1 MKYLILFLP
10 FPFFLDLNTFQLIN
24 KGYSYGSIPI
34 PFGFIPIIIYVILS
48 NFRKEYYSL
57 VTVNE
62 KIFIIFISI
71 PFYFQFVFHQNP
83 LRVLQFMLP
92 FMLILFFKLPRNT
105 IQLDK
110 IEKFYIFSVIL
121 SILLHIIPFLYN
133 YYYIGN
139 LKIQIAYLTY
149 ANYYLYQGYTS
160 YPAVLAIQIIIL
172 FHFKRNFKMLILVS
186 IFYYILLLSARK
198 IIIIDILISFLIFL
212 FMIIKERK
220 LILLFFTSIFS
231 ILVIPIASYTKMPGR
246 IIEYLKNI
254 DEKGIFGDRND
265 RLHLFFDENPK
276 YGNNLY
282 ELLFGSNIDSPGL
295 HNYFLKL

>member
-1 MKYLILFLP
+1 
-10 FPFFLDLNTFQLIN
+10 
-24 KGYSYGSIPI
+24 
-34 PFGFIPIIIYVILS
+34 
-48 NFRKEYYSL
+48 
-57 VTVNE
+57 
-62 KIFIIFISI
+62 
-71 PFYFQFVFHQNP
+71 
-83 LRVLQFMLP
+83 
-92 FMLILFFKLPRNT
+92 
-105 IQLDK
+105 
-110 IEKFYIFSVIL
+110 
-121 SILLHIIPFLYN
+121 
-133 YYYIGN
+133 
-139 LKIQIAYLTY
+139 
-149 ANYYLYQGYTS
+149 
-160 YPAVLAIQIIIL
+160 
-172 FHFKRNFKMLILVS
+172 MLILVS

-295 HNYFLKL
+295 HNYFFETLVRHGIYSLLYIFIFVMIYLYKIYNYLSFITFTFFNNILNKIV